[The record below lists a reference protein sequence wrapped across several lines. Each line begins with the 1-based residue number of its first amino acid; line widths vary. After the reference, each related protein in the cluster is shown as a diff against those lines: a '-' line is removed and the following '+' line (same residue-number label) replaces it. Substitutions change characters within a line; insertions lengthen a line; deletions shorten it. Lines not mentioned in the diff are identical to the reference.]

1 MSLLNPV
8 VLNITNGDNT
18 ILWQWKCIKG
28 ATFSRTVK
36 FVSKPEQRGGLSV
49 CLLDKLTRSRYRWR
63 FTEECKIWLEINY
76 SDYRKGFW
84 GFLILSTD
92 IDIDAQQLQ
101 WSKKF
106 SKGCCCWTHSGVNIL
121 VHLHLRWFTW
131 DRAGINSHRVTRMI
145 IGRQGIKHLLCVA
158 RWEWDQR
165 YSHTWYLS
173 FFLHAHI

>member
-1 MSLLNPV
+1 M
-8 VLNITNGDNT
+8 
-18 ILWQWKCIKG
+18 
-28 ATFSRTVK
+28 R
-36 FVSKPEQRGGLSV
+36 GLSV
-49 CLLDKLTRSRYRWR
+49 CLLDKLTRSRYRWC

-145 IGRQGIKHLLCVA
+145 IGRQGIKHLLCVGNEIRDIA
-158 RWEWDQR
+158 GPPVWVLATLWER
-165 YSHTWYLS
+165 KV
-173 FFLHAHI
+173 FFGNIAWKTPLLLCHA